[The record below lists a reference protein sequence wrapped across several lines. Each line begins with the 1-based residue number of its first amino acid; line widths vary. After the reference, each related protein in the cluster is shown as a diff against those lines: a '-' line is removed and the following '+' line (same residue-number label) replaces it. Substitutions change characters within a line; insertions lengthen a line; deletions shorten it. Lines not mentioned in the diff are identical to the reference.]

1 MEEGGEAGLGA
12 KIGRRNR
19 LPKGPQFQDDE
30 RTIRAGDQNRLGRA
44 SESVS
49 RLFLR
54 RACGRV
60 RACACRLLALL
71 RWWLFR
77 KRARRGAAF
86 ALLVLGKGMGGW
98 MAVCMPGRC
107 TLYRGEFPRV
117 TLQIWRPSRVKQ
129 MRLKGGRVR

>member
-1 MEEGGEAGLGA
+1 VEEGGEAGLGA

-30 RTIRAGDQNRLGRA
+30 RTIRAGDQNRFGRA

-60 RACACRLLALL
+60 RACACVCVPAASTAAVVAVSKESPAWRCFCFA
-71 RWWLFR
+71 
-77 KRARRGAAF
+77 GA
-86 ALLVLGKGMGGW
+86 G
-98 MAVCMPGRC
+98 
-107 TLYRGEFPRV
+107 
-117 TLQIWRPSRVKQ
+117 
-129 MRLKGGRVR
+129 